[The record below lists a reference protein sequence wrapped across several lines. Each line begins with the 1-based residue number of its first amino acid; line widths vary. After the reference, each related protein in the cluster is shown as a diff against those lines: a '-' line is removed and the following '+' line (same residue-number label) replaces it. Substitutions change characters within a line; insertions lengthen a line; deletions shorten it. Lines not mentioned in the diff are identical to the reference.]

1 MTVSDLVSL
10 LKDSDPDAVV
20 YIAGERFEEEGLSP
34 PKIYDYKNFIVIK
47 Q

>member
-20 YIAGERFEEEGLSP
+20 YIVGEKFDDEGLTP
-34 PKIYDYKNFIVIK
+34 PKIQDYSTFVVIK
-47 Q
+47 